1 MKNMGTG
8 DQRPVSRKSRNLS
21 GDLKS
26 LCIFKTIGSR
36 DTKLHY
42 LFQFLSPLQDMKR
55 PALQSKPVGVLEM
68 AFQTEK
74 VVRTFEK
81 RVPVPFCFESL

>member
-21 GDLKS
+21 GAFRVTLIS
-26 LCIFKTIGSR
+26 LHLQNEGV
-36 DTKLHY
+36 HY
-42 LFQFLSPLQDMKR
+42 SFQFLSSLQDLKR

-68 AFQTEK
+68 AF
-74 VVRTFEK
+74 
-81 RVPVPFCFESL
+81 